1 MTTPTDPTAGPAGV
15 TTPAGAT
22 DAANSVDDA
31 PAARRL
37 RVATAWLGGCSGCH
51 MSFLDLDESL
61 FDLAERAD
69 IVFGPLA
76 DIKTFPED
84 VDLTLVEGA
93 IANSDNLELAHAI
106 RANTRVV
113 VSFGD
118 CAVTGNITALRN
130 PLGDPAEMLQRVYVE
145 RADLAGVVPTDVV
158 PTLLPQVLPLHEA
171 VGVDVYL
178 PGCPPSAD
186 RIRTALF
193 ALLDAIEAGDDIT
206 AVAAARPPDQLRFG
220 N

>member
-1 MTTPTDPTAGPAGV
+1 MTASTGS
-15 TTPAGAT
+15 TPAATGAGGGT
-22 DAANSVDDA
+22 A
-31 PAARRL
+31 PGGRRL

-51 MSFLDLDESL
+51 MSLLDLDESL
-61 FDLAERAD
+61 FDLAARAD
-69 IVFGPLA
+69 IVFGPLT
-76 DIKTFPED
+76 DIKDFPAD

-93 IANSDNLELAHAI
+93 IANRDNLELAHAI
-106 RANTRVV
+106 RANTQVV

-130 PLGDPAEMLQRVYVE
+130 PLGEPSELLRRVYVE
-145 RADLAGVVPTDVV
+145 RPDLTGVVPSNVV
-158 PTLLPQVLPLHEA
+158 PELLPRVQPLHEA

-178 PGCPPSAD
+178 PGCPPSAE

-193 ALLDAIEAGDDIT
+193 ALLDAIEAGEDVN
-206 AVAAARPPDQLRFG
+206 AVAVGRPPEHLRFG

>member
-1 MTTPTDPTAGPAGV
+1 MSDSEE
-15 TTPAGAT
+15 AGAREHT
-22 DAANSVDDA
+22 AD
-31 PAARRL
+31 RRP

-51 MSFLDLDESL
+51 MSFLDLDETL
-61 FDLAERAD
+61 FDLADRAD

-76 DIKTFPED
+76 DVKTFPAD

-93 IANSDNLELAHAI
+93 VTNTDNLELARAI
-106 RANTRVV
+106 RENTRVV

-130 PLGDPAEMLQRVYVE
+130 AVGQPDELLQRVYVE
-145 RADLAGVVPTDVV
+145 HPDLHGVIPTNVVPQ
-158 PTLLPQVLPLHEA
+158 LLPQAVPLHESI
-171 VGVDVYL
+171 GVDVYL
-178 PGCPPSAD
+178 PGCPPSAE

-193 ALLDAIEAGDDIT
+193 ALLDAIESGQDVQSVVATRSPDDI
-206 AVAAARPPDQLRFG
+206 RFG